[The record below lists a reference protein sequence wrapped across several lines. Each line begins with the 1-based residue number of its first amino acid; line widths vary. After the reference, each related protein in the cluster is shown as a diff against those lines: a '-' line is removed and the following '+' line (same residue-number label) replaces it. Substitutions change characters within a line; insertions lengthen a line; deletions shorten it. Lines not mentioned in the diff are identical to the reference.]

1 MHTVFAGLKEFQ
13 PEMTKR
19 PTAMGQ
25 PAFQSWPELN
35 GQLGFWLANTSV
47 CFLYTD
53 FCNKYVKIKN
63 KYFSIVFIY
72 INLSYSFLFLNTST
86 ECNMR

>member
-47 CFLYTD
+47 CFLYTY
-53 FCNKYVKIKN
+53 FCNKYVKTRTNTSQLSLYILIFPIAS
-63 KYFSIVFIY
+63 YFSIHQPNV
-72 INLSYSFLFLNTST
+72 T
-86 ECNMR
+86 